1 MSFSG
6 NFMSTTFK
14 QELLQGI
21 HNFFAT
27 TTDSTVDTTNTD
39 ATVTMDSTAAI
50 RVGQNISGTG
60 IPSGAK
66 IASITNATTFE
77 ISDAATGS
85 GTNITA
91 TFSGDTYKLAL
102 YTNSAVPTDFGASS
116 GTTMNADVK
125 YYATNNEVSSSGT
138 NYSAGGGTLTN
149 VTPTTSSTTALTDFA
164 DLTFGTATITARGA
178 IIYNTSKGYVP
189 SGSTPLLPAA
199 VVLDFGGD
207 KTSTAGDFTVV
218 FPTADSSNAIIRIA

>member
-1 MSFSG
+1 
-6 NFMSTTFK
+6 
-14 QELLQGI
+14 
-21 HNFFAT
+21 
-27 TTDSTVDTTNTD
+27 
-39 ATVTMDSTAAI
+39 MDSTAAI

-102 YTNSAVPTDFGASS
+102 YTNSAVPTNFGASS

-125 YYATNNEVSSSGT
+125 YYATNNEVSGT
-138 NYSAGGGTLTN
+138 GYSAGGGALTN

-189 SGSTPLLPAA
+189 SGSTPLFPAA
-199 VVLDFGGD
+199 VVLDFGG
-207 KTSTAGDFTVV
+207 
-218 FPTADSSNAIIRIA
+218 